1 MWPFVSKAMLE
12 LYRARAS
19 TKRRGTLARAAK
31 VFGVATRVWADVA
44 AARGLVLEVAPDN
57 TWMHVHGTVR
67 GAPLEMDATEKGLDC
82 FRTIVRAALP
92 IANGFRLHIGP
103 GASIWSTL
111 AGLSG
116 HRVRMG
122 HREFDRRY
130 TSVLE
135 PKGTAFVLDDRTI
148 AALMA
153 VRERDPTLVWGE
165 HEIVLD
171 MLGIVLDRDV
181 LLDLIDALSHAS
193 ATAGS
198 PYRKP
203 A

>member
-1 MWPFVSKAMLE
+1 MWPLLSKAMLE

-19 TKRRGTLARAAK
+19 TKRRETLFRAAK

-44 AARGLVLEVAPDN
+44 AARGLVLEVAQDN
-57 TWMHVHGTVR
+57 RWLRAHGTVR
-67 GAPLEMDATEKGLDC
+67 ETPLEMAATEKGLDC
-82 FRTIVRAALP
+82 FRTILRAALP
-92 IANGFRLHIGP
+92 IANRFRLHIAP
-103 GASIWSTL
+103 AASIWSTL
-111 AGLSG
+111 AALSG

-122 HREFDRRY
+122 HREFDRFY
-130 TSVLE
+130 TAVLE
-135 PKGTAFVLDDRTI
+135 PKSATFVLDARTI
-148 AALMA
+148 SALID
-153 VRERDPTLVWGE
+153 VRDRDPRLVWGE

-181 LLDLIDALSHAS
+181 LLDFIDALSHAS